1 VHGRSEPVRLGGGVV
16 HPGVVHVDVASAL
29 SSLPTPLLVT
39 LAFLLACLLLVVGS
53 ALRKRVS

>member
-1 VHGRSEPVRLGGGVV
+1 VHGTSEPVRLGGGVV

-39 LAFLLACLLLVVGS
+39 LAFLLACLLLVIGG
-53 ALRKRVS
+53 ALRKRVR